1 MADLTSSAPAI
12 DYTSKDFEGFRQSML
27 DHAARVYPE
36 WSGRNTADFGV
47 LLVNL
52 FAYMGDILSY
62 YQDAA
67 AKEAFLETATQRSSV
82 LAHAATLGYTPA
94 AADSATGT
102 VTFVTEATQ
111 TTDVIIPTGTQVTT
125 AFITSLDAPLTF
137 ELDEA
142 VTVPAQGGSVTARV
156 TEGATAGS
164 QSLTMNAGT
173 ATETLILV
181 DSLGTSTGTE
191 NQALSLPSSPA
202 LVDSVRVF
210 VGSEPPVEWHVTEN
224 LLTAGPTDHV
234 FTLSSSDTG
243 VVTITFGDGTL
254 GAIPDLDVPI
264 SAAYRV
270 GGGAR
275 GNIDANQ
282 IIDISVGIAGVYIA
296 SSSAMTGGREV
307 ESTESIRTNA
317 PKAFRAQD
325 RAVTLRDFEDLALAV
340 PGNAKAKAVGAH
352 YSSITIAVVGA
363 DNAVPSDDQL
373 TATARYVQDRTLTG
387 VYVDVVP
394 GTLVGVNIGLSAA
407 PVVLGIYSNFRA
419 SEVVLAAQKALQDL
433 LSSQRSTFGQRIPA
447 SKIYALLDA
456 IPGVEYVT
464 IPLLARADGQQ
475 TGAQD
480 IICRDWEIP
489 VAGQIYITAD
499 GGQ

>member
-1 MADLTSSAPAI
+1 MADLTSSSPAI
-12 DYTSKDFEGFRQSML
+12 DYTSKDFEGFRQAML

-36 WSGRNTADFGV
+36 WSGRNTSDFGV

-52 FAYMGDILSY
+52 FAYMGDVLSY

-67 AKEAFLETATQRSSV
+67 AREAFLETATQRSSV
-82 LAHAATLGYTPA
+82 LAHAAIIGYTPA
-94 AADSATGT
+94 AAAPATGT
-102 VTFVTEATQ
+102 VTFATEATQ
-111 TTDVIIPTGTQVTT
+111 TTDVFIPAGTQVTT
-125 AFITSLDAPLTF
+125 AFIESLDAPLTF
-137 ELDEA
+137 ELDDA
-142 VTVPAQGGSVTARV
+142 VTVPGQSGSVTARV

-164 QSLTMNAGT
+164 QTITIGAGT

-181 DSLGTSTGTE
+181 ESLGTSDGTE
-191 NQALSLPSSPA
+191 NQAFTLPSSPV

-210 VGSEPPVEWHVTEN
+210 VGSDSPVEWQVTN
-224 LLTAGPTDHV
+224 DRLTTTGSDQV
-234 FTLSSSDTG
+234 FTITSSDTG
-243 VVTITFGDGTL
+243 VVTVTFGDGTL
-254 GAIPDLDVPI
+254 GAVPDLDVPVY
-264 SAAYRV
+264 AAYRV

-282 IIDISVGIAGVYIA
+282 IIDVTVGLAGVYIA

-317 PKAFRAQD
+317 PKTFRAQD
-325 RAVTLRDFEDLALAV
+325 RAVSLRDFEDLALAV
-340 PGNAKAKAVGAH
+340 PGNSKAKAIGAH
-352 YSSITIAVVGA
+352 YSSITIATVGA

-394 GTLVGVNIGLSAA
+394 GTLVGVNIGSASS
-407 PVVLGIYSNFRA
+407 PLVLGVYSNFRA
-419 SEVVLAAQKALQDL
+419 ADVVLAAQKALQDL
-433 LSSQRSTFGQRIPA
+433 LSSQRSSFGQRIPA
-447 SKIYALLDA
+447 SKIFALLDG